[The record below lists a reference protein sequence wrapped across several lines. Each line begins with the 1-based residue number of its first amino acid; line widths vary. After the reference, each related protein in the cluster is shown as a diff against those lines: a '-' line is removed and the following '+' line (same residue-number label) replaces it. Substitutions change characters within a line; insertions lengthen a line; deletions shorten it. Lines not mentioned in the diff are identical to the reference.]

1 MKAIISWL
9 HPPPLTHTH
18 PHTLSH
24 TPALLMATCKP
35 ENSSHMQTNICHSQT
50 HMHMY
55 IFTQT
60 HAHTQTHTNTPMLHP
75 GCCALLV
82 SVVWHCRLCK
92 YGSPDYSHLYSPG
105 GGMTYPALPEQ
116 GGPSLPLRSF

>member
-50 HMHMY
+50 HIHIY
-55 IFTQT
+55 IFTHT
-60 HAHTQTHTNTPMLHP
+60 HSHTHPLCLWLQRNLRTLPTYTQT
-75 GCCALLV
+75 LV
-82 SVVWHCRLCK
+82 SLRHTCTFI
-92 YGSPDYSHLYSPG
+92 SSH
-105 GGMTYPALPEQ
+105 THTHTHTHTH
-116 GGPSLPLRSF
+116 R